1 MPWLHWLT
9 QYTICSSVYVLHCD
23 LHRLTN
29 HIMRWLT
36 DTKTQYYHAY
46 LHISANITL
55 FFLCVYHSSTIV
67 GACTTIFMFRMFFNV
82 LFILTFW
89 MCQDTT
95 MLCCICT
102 TVISHLFLIYTM
114 VVIWYI
120 HIHVWLLIL
129 QLMYLASYFVYAY
142 LIFIYLISTIV
153 ILLCFFGGGGLCT
166 MVILWFYIYLFNGIT
181 MLFYTMRICVYTMVI
196 MFLYYH
202 GNTIIFFYKYNGN
215 FTMLF

>member
-1 MPWLHWLT
+1 MTDRHQNT
-9 QYTICSSVYVLHCD
+9 VLPCLSAHFC
-23 LHRLTN
+23 
-29 HIMRWLT
+29 
-36 DTKTQYYHAY
+36 KYY
-46 LHISANITL
+46 LV
-55 FFLCVYHSSTIV
+55 FLCVYHSSTIV

-142 LIFIYLISTIV
+142 LILIYLISTIV
-153 ILLCFFGGGGLCT
+153 ILLCFFWRRGA
-166 MVILWFYIYLFNGIT
+166 M
-181 MLFYTMRICVYTMVI
+181 
-196 MFLYYH
+196 YH
-202 GNTIIFFYKYNGN
+202 GNTVILYY
-215 FTMLF
+215 LF